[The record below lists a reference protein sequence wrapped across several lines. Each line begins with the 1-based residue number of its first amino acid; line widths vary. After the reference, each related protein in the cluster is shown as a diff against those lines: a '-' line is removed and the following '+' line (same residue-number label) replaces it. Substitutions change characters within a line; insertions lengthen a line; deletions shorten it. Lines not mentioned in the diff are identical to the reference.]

1 MKITN
6 IPTEVNTTSIEINVG
21 ENTYIITVKEN
32 LTTIQFNGMCTSI
45 TNGCFSKDGDYKPYI
60 KQQLINAYTID
71 YYTDIELSD
80 DDEENSAL
88 YNNFGLIKKILEV
101 IDTTQYVSVL
111 ETVNEMIDLRINKFN
126 YNDLA
131 VSELCGILGDIR
143 TFLQTSENKMKKFDA
158 NKAIKDISKFD
169 PNKFKA
175 LAGIKDMWNKAM
187 KSNDFSEIVGINKDT
202 EDKNDIVMTE
212 NK

>member
-6 IPTEVNTTSIEINVG
+6 IPTEANTTTIELNIG
-21 ENTYIITVKEN
+21 ENTYIVTVKEN
-32 LTTIQFNGMCTSI
+32 LSTVNFNSICTSI
-45 TNGCFSKDGDYKPYI
+45 VNLCFTKDNVYVPYF
-60 KQQLINAYTID
+60 KQQAINAYTVD
-71 YYTDIELSD
+71 YYTDIELSENS
-80 DDEENSAL
+80 EENSAL
-88 YNNFGLIKKILEV
+88 YNNFGLIEKILEV

-187 KSNDFSEIVGINKDT
+187 KSNDFSEIVGVNKDL
-202 EDKNDIVMTE
+202 ENKSDIVMTE